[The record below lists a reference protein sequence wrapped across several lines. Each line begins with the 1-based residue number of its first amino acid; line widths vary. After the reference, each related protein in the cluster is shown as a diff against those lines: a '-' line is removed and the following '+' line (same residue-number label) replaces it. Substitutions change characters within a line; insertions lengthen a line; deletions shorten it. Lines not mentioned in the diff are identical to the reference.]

1 MSKTHKDSIKLPLA
15 GLTAAYGI
23 AYLVALRGLSALDT
37 LPSIQSQLGASLA
50 LTLLGY
56 LISVVLTGQLDAVQK
71 ARLIFLRWHD
81 PLPGGEAF
89 TKWMLADRRID
100 VAGVKRK
107 HGPLPQKRDEQN
119 RLWYRLYKAVASDSS
134 VEDASKHYLLSRDAT
149 FVALFMGF
157 ASSGAL
163 LWFGEGATLKSVFAG
178 VCLVAFLLVW
188 RSARLAGQ
196 RLVTQVLILNPDVEK
211 PASLIWTP

>member
-1 MSKTHKDSIKLPLA
+1 
-15 GLTAAYGI
+15 
-23 AYLVALRGLSALDT
+23 
-37 LPSIQSQLGASLA
+37 
-50 LTLLGY
+50 
-56 LISVVLTGQLDAVQK
+56 
-71 ARLIFLRWHD
+71 
-81 PLPGGEAF
+81 
-89 TKWMLADRRID
+89 MLADRRID

-119 RLWYRLYKAVASDSS
+119 RLWYRLYKAVASDRS